1 MYPVLSSRH
10 CSGRQKEAS
19 RRSMQHVKMAKKKKE
34 QMGTRRRTRL
44 HIRAH
49 GAISYIAGTC
59 SICTQRMHSIRDC
72 RTWSRKRI
80 SWRSIAFCQCS
91 NHAGLLSAY
100 PISEVRVLRQ
110 YASPLA
116 LSLIDA
122 ENGIMNKHSSGCL
135 VVCGGRK
142 KKGLSESSI
151 LTP

>member
-19 RRSMQHVKMAKKKKE
+19 WTEHAARQNGEEKKRANGNTP
-34 QMGTRRRTRL
+34 QTRL

-59 SICTQRMHSIRDC
+59 SRCTQRMHSRRDC

-91 NHAGLLSAY
+91 NHAEPLSAY

-142 KKGLSESSI
+142 KRAFPKH
-151 LTP
+151 PY